1 MSPQRMEFLKRGIS
15 LAALLGLA
23 LGSAMAQSQKGTA
36 KTPQPKDDP
45 PAKAETAP
53 PPPVSTSLVSPNEY
67 VIGASDILEID
78 VWKEKEISQ
87 ELPVRPDGKI
97 SLPLIGEIQAAGL
110 TPLGL
115 QNFITEKLK
124 TYIESPQVTVIVK
137 APNSHDFNIVG
148 EVMRP
153 ATYPLLQSMT
163 VLDSIAAAGGFQTFA
178 KKTKIYV
185 LRPMPGG
192 IRVRIPFNYKE
203 VIMGRNLSQNIPLK
217 PGDTIV
223 VP

>member
-1 MSPQRMEFLKRGIS
+1 MSHRIYESLKRGVFFATLFS
-15 LAALLGLA
+15 LSLGI
-23 LGSAMAQSQKGTA
+23 AMGQSQKKPPET
-36 KTPQPKDDP
+36 KSDP
-45 PAKAETAP
+45 PAKAESTTP
-53 PPPVSTSLVSPNEY
+53 LVSPSPISPNEY
-67 VIGASDILEID
+67 IIGASDILEVD

-97 SLPLIGEIQAAGL
+97 SLPLIGEIQASGL

-115 QNFITEKLK
+115 QNVIAEQLK

-137 APNSHDFNIVG
+137 DPKSHDFNIVG
-148 EVMRP
+148 EVMK
-153 ATYPLLQSMT
+153 AGSYPLLQSMT
-163 VLDSIAAAGGFQTFA
+163 VLDCLAAAGGFQPFA

-192 IRVRIPFNYKE
+192 IRVRILFNYKD
-203 VIMGRNLSQNIPLK
+203 VIMGRNLSQNISLK

>member
-1 MSPQRMEFLKRGIS
+1 MKCAIFEFSNKALI
-15 LAALLGLA
+15 LAAVVGLSLGVA
-23 LGSAMAQSQKGTA
+23 VGQTQKGSQKTPEA
-36 KTPQPKDDP
+36 KSDP
-45 PAKAETAP
+45 PAKTEQPASTIAP
-53 PPPVSTSLVSPNEY
+53 TPISPNEY

-110 TPLGL
+110 TPLAL
-115 QNFITEKLK
+115 QNVVTQQLK

-137 APNSHDFNIVG
+137 DPKSHEFNIVG
-148 EVMRP
+148 QVARP
-153 ATYPLLQSMT
+153 GSYQLMQSMT
-163 VLDSIAAAGGFQTFA
+163 VLDAIATAGGFQTFA

-185 LRPMPGG
+185 LRPMPGD

-203 VIMGRNLSQNIPLK
+203 VILGRKLSENIQLK

>member
-1 MSPQRMEFLKRGIS
+1 MIRVRFESLKEGIFLAM
-15 LAALLGLA
+15 LVCV
-23 LGSAMAQSQKGTA
+23 SASIGMAQSQKSTA
-36 KTPQPKDDP
+36 KTPEPKNDP
-45 PAKAETAP
+45 PSNVESGVP
-53 PPPVSTSLVSPNEY
+53 LVSKSLISPNEY
-67 VIGASDILEID
+67 IIGASDILEID

-115 QNFITEKLK
+115 QDLVTEKLK

-137 APNSHDFNIVG
+137 SPNSHDFNIVG
-148 EVMRP
+148 EVARP
-153 ATYPLLQSMT
+153 GSYPLQQSMT

-192 IRVRIPFNYKE
+192 IRVRIPFNYKD